1 MIALLRAECRKLFTV
16 RSTYVISILA
26 LLLIGFLAFYVEGFR
41 ALNSGPNWLM
51 GLISN
56 VSTTISIFI
65 AIAAILLMG
74 HEYRYNT
81 IMYTLT
87 SANSRTKVVWA
98 KVITVVWYA
107 VGFTLIAWVLAALA
121 YWLGTTMSPVPN
133 LFVAPEF
140 LWSEIWQS
148 LFFVVA
154 YALMAL
160 FLIFVFRHVVGAIA
174 ALFILPT
181 VEVLLTPLLKGN
193 AKYLP
198 FGTLEQVHTGAIWSP
213 ATAAFLFTTYLI
225 GAWLIAWYLF
235 VRRDAN

>member
-26 LLLIGFLAFYVEGFR
+26 LLLVAFLAFYVEGFKG
-41 ALNSGPNWLM
+41 LISDPNWLVN
-51 GLISN
+51 LISN

-65 AIAAILLMG
+65 AITAILLMG

-87 SANSRTKVVWA
+87 SANSRTKVLLA
-98 KVITVVWYA
+98 KIITVAWYA
-107 VGFTLIAWVLAALA
+107 VAFTLITWVLAALS
-121 YWLGTTMSPVPN
+121 YWLGTAVSPHPE
-133 LFVAPEF
+133 LFVAPDF

-160 FLIFVFRHVVGAIA
+160 FLVFLFRHVVGAIA

-181 VEVLLTPLLKGN
+181 VEALLTALLKDN

-213 ATAAFLFTTYLI
+213 SAAAFLFTAYLV

-235 VRRDAN
+235 IRRDAN